1 MNKDISKWLIFDG
14 CVTLQFEIDHDDG
27 DLLFV
32 LSKLIQWLMLQFGCG
47 DWTKKTKKQLQ
58 DGNFNLSV
66 ADDELYPTII
76 HFLT

>member
-32 LSKLIQWLMLQFGCG
+32 LSKLIQWFNDSVWLWWPEQRKL
-47 DWTKKTKKQLQ
+47 KTVAIWICQCEMMICNPQLSTQ
-58 DGNFNLSV
+58 HG
-66 ADDELYPTII
+66 T
-76 HFLT
+76 